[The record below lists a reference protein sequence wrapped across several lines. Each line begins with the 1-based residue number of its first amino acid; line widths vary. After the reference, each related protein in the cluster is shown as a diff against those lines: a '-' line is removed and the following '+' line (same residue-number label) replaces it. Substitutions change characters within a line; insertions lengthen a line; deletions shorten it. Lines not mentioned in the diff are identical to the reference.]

1 MNVEQAVKDINRRQ
15 KLMSDAA
22 DLATVASNKY
32 HAHMTLYNVAV
43 MTAHKKGIEEQ
54 REILHNLLDQIL
66 DTGYEV
72 GTHQREINRIVRD
85 VRD

>member
-1 MNVEQAVKDINRRQ
+1 MNVEQAVADITRRQ

-22 DLATVASNKY
+22 DMATVASNKY
-32 HAHMTLYNVAV
+32 QAHMTLYNVAV
-43 MTAHKKGIEEQ
+43 MTADKEMIAAE
-54 REILHNLLDQIL
+54 RDILHNLLDQIL

-72 GTHQREINRIVRD
+72 GTHQLAINRMVRD